1 MECRALRCERLSR
14 CVWIGFEVRLIC
26 VYHEFAQ
33 GARGLNVPS
42 PRVSEIPEI
51 LKCDFGGPIE
61 EKVSGLEGCRG
72 FRGAFGLGSRC
83 V

>member
-1 MECRALRCERLSR
+1 MHF
-14 CVWIGFEVRLIC
+14 IY
-26 VYHEFAQ
+26 VYTEIAQ
-33 GARGLNVPS
+33 GARGLSVPS
-42 PRVSEIPEI
+42 PVVSDMSDM
-51 LKCDFGGPIE
+51 LMGDFGGPIE